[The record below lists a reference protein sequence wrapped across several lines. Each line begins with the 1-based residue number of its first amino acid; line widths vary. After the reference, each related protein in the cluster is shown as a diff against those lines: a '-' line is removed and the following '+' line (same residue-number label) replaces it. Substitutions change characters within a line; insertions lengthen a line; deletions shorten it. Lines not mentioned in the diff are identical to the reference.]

1 MIEPYY
7 EDDHVTIFHGDCQE
21 MDLPAADLVLT
32 DPPYGETSLDWDRW
46 PVEWL
51 RIIAATQPT
60 TTPLWCFGSFRMF
73 MEHAAEFDA
82 WWKLGQDIVWEKHN
96 GSGFAADRFRRV
108 HEHAVQWYRGER
120 DKVYS
125 DPPTRAK
132 KAQRHDVRG
141 VTPHIGAESG
151 PRSSDGQGLMIERSV
166 LYVRSCHGD
175 AVHPTQKPVGIL
187 RPLITYSCPPGGT
200 VLDPFMG
207 SGSTLVAAKEEGR
220 KAIGIEARED
230 YCEAAALRCSQ
241 GVLDFGGAA

>member
-1 MIEPYY
+1 MKPYY
-7 EDDHVTIFHGDCQE
+7 SDEHVTIYHGDCRE
-21 MDLPAADLVLT
+21 IELPDAELVLT

-46 PVEWL
+46 PAEWPEH
-51 RIIAATQPT
+51 IAASQAT

-73 MEHAAEFDA
+73 MDHAAEFDA

-96 GSGFAADRFRRV
+96 GSGFAADRFKRV
-108 HEHAVQWYRGER
+108 HEHAVQWYRGEW
-120 DKVYS
+120 DKVYK
-125 DPPTRAK
+125 DPPRVAGPGINKT
-132 KAQRHDVRG
+132 VRKRG
-141 VTPHIGAESG
+141 LTPHTGVIGNTG
-151 PRSSDGQGLMIERSV
+151 YVDDGDRIMRSV
-166 LYVRSCHGD
+166 VPIQSCHGD

-187 RPLITYSCPPGGT
+187 RPLITYSCPPAGT